1 MTCCELTQLL
11 LDLVDGALTDEQRR
25 QVEEHFRECPPCV
38 VYVETYQ
45 ITIRLSRRLPCAE
58 MPEQLRRRCEEMLRQ
73 EGGGSRA

>member
-11 LDLVDGALTDEQRR
+11 LDFLDGTLADEQRR
-25 QVEEHFRECPPCV
+25 QVEEHLGKCPPCV

-58 MPEQLRRRCEEMLRQ
+58 LPDHLRRRCEELLRH
-73 EGGGSRA
+73 EAGGG